1 VLVSTTCS
9 PGDGIGV
16 RSSARLY
23 RVCDEF
29 LGIFYGDFLIE
40 ISQKLA
46 HLNAI
51 SAPSSISK
59 TVKYR
64 LGFAAST
71 WQGSRDA
78 AVVGPQTPPVALIDA
93 SAQLLSPMPPASAS
107 AGKLGRIPAQHMVRS
122 GRHDF
127 CVACQRNAAVAAS
140 RVVPHESY
148 LREWIPRLV
157 TAEPEEVVMDEADA
171 SRVRPFVYPHGRPLA
186 DAGRVVVTHLSDPA
200 ARYFERE
207 NGSGGR
213 QRRRRR

>member
-1 VLVSTTCS
+1 
-9 PGDGIGV
+9 V

-29 LGIFYGDFLIE
+29 LGIFYGVFLIE

-93 SAQLLSPMPPASAS
+93 SAQLLSRHAGRKRLGRQLGRNTWPDLVGTVSASHASA
-107 AGKLGRIPAQHMVRS
+107 M
-122 GRHDF
+122 
-127 CVACQRNAAVAAS
+127 
-140 RVVPHESY
+140 
-148 LREWIPRLV
+148 
-157 TAEPEEVVMDEADA
+157 
-171 SRVRPFVYPHGRPLA
+171 RP
-186 DAGRVVVTHLSDPA
+186 
-200 ARYFERE
+200 
-207 NGSGGR
+207 
-213 QRRRRR
+213 